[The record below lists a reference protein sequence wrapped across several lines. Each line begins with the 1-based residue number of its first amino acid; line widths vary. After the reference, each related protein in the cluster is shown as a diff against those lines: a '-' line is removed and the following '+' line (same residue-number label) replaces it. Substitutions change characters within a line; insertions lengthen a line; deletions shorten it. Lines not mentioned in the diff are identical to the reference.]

1 MPQAATKAAPT
12 LQPDRSARS
21 GRGSSA
27 KVATPVK
34 SPPLKKRNAS
44 IEDIYDAIE
53 RVHDCVHE
61 ASKESSRQFD
71 GLHRRVDGVA
81 DGLGKVGERV
91 AYMEGVQATQS
102 RALGVAPPALD
113 DHDGPVEKG
122 FRTLATMKPWQALVG
137 GIGGLSVFV
146 VGYRIVV
153 SIAPDTWAFLK
164 SLHHILM
171 TVATS

>member
-12 LQPDRSARS
+12 LQPDRTSRP

-27 KVATPVK
+27 KVQTPVK
-34 SPPLKKRNAS
+34 SPPLKKRNATV
-44 IEDIYDAIE
+44 EDLYEAIE
-53 RVHDCVHE
+53 RVHNCVHE
-61 ASKESSRQFD
+61 ASQESSRQFE
-71 GLHRRVDGVA
+71 GLHKRVDGVA

-91 AYMEGVQATQS
+91 AYMEGVQASQS
-102 RALGVAPPALD
+102 KALGVAPPPPEN
-113 DHDGPVEKG
+113 HDGPVEKG
-122 FRTLATMKPWQALVG
+122 FKTLATLKPWQALAG

-153 SIAPDTWAFLK
+153 SIAPDTWTFLK